1 MNKTKLQRRGLLLID
16 SGSDQRETAEELYNI
31 CAGVKEKGGYVYAD
45 YCFLGVELPYIEDAM
60 AKCLKPEEID
70 SLTIVP
76 YFLYPGRKVKK
87 AVVKAISYQ
96 EKTSIKLLVT
106 RATNMHNTLTDVISS
121 RITAALKEGGVAPSS
136 IPDSEIDI
144 LIIGHGSLDPNA
156 HRAVDY
162 VMNGLKDRYRN
173 TSKCWLEIQ
182 QPDVPTA
189 VKNCE
194 ANNPKVLVIV
204 FYFLHEGVHVK
215 NDINNLLMPAL
226 EESTIKNFYITKHIG
241 ADQRMIDLV
250 LERAAEVESTI
261 VTD

>member
-1 MNKTKLQRRGLLLID
+1 MSRTKQERRGLLLID
-16 SGSDQRETAEELYNI
+16 SGSRQREAAEELYNI
-31 CAGVKEKGGYVYAD
+31 CTGVKEKGGYAYAE
-45 YCFLGVELPYIEDAM
+45 YCFLDVELPYIEDAM

-87 AVVKAISYQ
+87 AVKKAISYQ

-106 RATNMHNTLTDVISS
+106 RATNMHSTLIDIISS
-121 RITAALKEGGVAPSS
+121 RITAALKEGGVAPS
-136 IPDSEIDI
+136 IPDSEIDV

-156 HRAVDY
+156 RRAVDY
-162 VMNGLKDRYRN
+162 VINGFKDRYRN
-173 TSKCWLEIQ
+173 ASKCWLEIQ
-182 QPDVPTA
+182 QPDIPA
-189 VKNCE
+189 GVKNCE
-194 ANNPKVLVIV
+194 ADSPKVLVVV

-215 NDINNLLMPAL
+215 NDINNLLIPAL
-226 EESTIKNFYITKHIG
+226 EESTIKNFHITKHIG